1 MAHGTRDLTD
11 VVTEDHRRLEAVFS
25 RLEEDAQDRDDRR
38 RLVEHLITE
47 LVGHAVAEEHHMYP
61 VVRARLID
69 GEAQAED
76 HLREHAEIEE
86 VMKELEGAD
95 TADTRFEELL
105 RALTTSFRRHA
116 EHEEREPLA
125 RLREACSGQ
134 ELIEL
139 GEKADAAKRTA
150 PTRPHPGL
158 PDTPPANR
166 VLDPGAGLVDRVR
179 DRMRASADEG

>member
-11 VVTEDHRRLEAVFS
+11 VVSEDHRRLEAVFS
-25 RLEEDAQDRDDRR
+25 QLEEDAHDRGNRR

-47 LVGHAVAEEHHMYP
+47 LVGHTVAEEQHMYP

-69 GEAQAED
+69 GDSQAEAQ
-76 HLREHAEIEE
+76 LREHAEIEE
-86 VMKELEGAD
+86 VMKELEGTDAAD
-95 TADTRFEELL
+95 ARFEELL

-116 EHEEREPLA
+116 DHEERELLV

-134 ELIEL
+134 ELVDL
-139 GEKADAAKRTA
+139 GRKADAAKRSA